1 MILAIANQKGGVGKT
16 TTAVNLAYAL
26 AQAGRKTLLI
36 DLDPQSHATLHTG
49 QDPRALASA
58 RQTMTEAL
66 QGMMPLAQITVPL
79 AGGAPLT
86 LAPAG
91 SGLADVEVLLARDI
105 GGACVLRDLLAA
117 MPEHPAIVI
126 DCPPHFGL
134 LTANALVAATHVLVP
149 VQTEALACD
158 GVPAILHSVASSRR
172 INPALR
178 LLGLVPTLYNRR
190 LAVHR
195 DALAALHETYAASM
209 RIFDPIPLAA
219 AYPQTASAGRITG
232 QARPQA
238 PGIAIFAQIAAAA
251 LEEAAHG

>member
-1 MILAIANQKGGVGKT
+1 MILAIANMILAIANQKGGVGKT
-16 TTAVNLAYAL
+16 TTAVNLAFAL

-117 MPEHPAIVI
+117 LPERPAIVI

-134 LTANALVAATHVLVP
+134 L
-149 VQTEALACD
+149 
-158 GVPAILHSVASSRR
+158 
-172 INPALR
+172 
-178 LLGLVPTLYNRR
+178 
-190 LAVHR
+190 
-195 DALAALHETYAASM
+195 
-209 RIFDPIPLAA
+209 
-219 AYPQTASAGRITG
+219 TASAGRITG

-238 PGIAIFAQIAAAA
+238 PGIAIFTQIAAAA